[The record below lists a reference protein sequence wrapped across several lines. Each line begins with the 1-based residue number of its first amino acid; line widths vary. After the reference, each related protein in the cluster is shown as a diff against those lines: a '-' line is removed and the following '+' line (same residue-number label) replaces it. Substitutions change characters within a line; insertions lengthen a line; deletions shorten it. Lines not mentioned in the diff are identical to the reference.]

1 MTRKKKL
8 GNYHKWAF
16 LFLLPNLVL
25 YFLFFLL
32 PALVGVSFSFTDY
45 NGIVRMNF
53 LGLENYRKAF
63 LDPFF
68 YQVIGRT
75 IVFAVI
81 KVIVLFALSLGL
93 ALLLL
98 SKKVRFRNMAR
109 LIVYWPTLLSTI
121 MIGLAWRWLLGEN
134 FGAVNY
140 FLTKLGFQGIA
151 WSTNPVA
158 AFMTT
163 IVAEVWMDTGF
174 YMMLFIGAIEQVDTE
189 LHEAAN
195 IDGINRY
202 QDFRYIT
209 LPLIKPT
216 SYMVILLA
224 MMSSLR
230 SFAVVK
236 TLTGGGPASATTYIT
251 QYIYQTGFKQ
261 MDVGYSS
268 AVSMILFAF
277 LLVLSLIQMRCVKE
291 EFI

>member
-1 MTRKKKL
+1 MIRKKKL
-8 GNYHKWAF
+8 GNYHRWAF
-16 LFLLPNLVL
+16 LFLFPNLCL
-25 YFLFFLL
+25 YVLFFLL

-45 NGIVRMNF
+45 NGIGRMNF

-63 LDPFF
+63 LDPVF
-68 YQVIGRT
+68 YQVMGRT
-75 IVFAVI
+75 IIFATI
-81 KVIVLFALSLGL
+81 KVIVLFSLSLVL

-98 SKKVRFRNMAR
+98 SKKVIFRNAAR
-109 LIVYWPTLLSTI
+109 MIVYWPTLLSTI

-134 FGAVNY
+134 FGAVNF
-140 FLTKLGFQGIA
+140 FLTSLGFKGVA

-158 AFMTT
+158 AFITT

-174 YMMLFIGAIEQVDTE
+174 YMMLFIGAIQQVDTE
-189 LHEAAN
+189 LHEAASM
-195 IDGINRY
+195 DGINRF
-202 QDFRYIT
+202 QDFKYIT

-224 MMSSLR
+224 MMGSLR

-236 TLTGGGPASATTYIT
+236 TLTGGGPASATTYVT

-277 LLVLSLIQMRCVKE
+277 LLILSLIQMHFVKE